1 MEFWGRQEQG
11 SSAGWCGE
19 KQQEVKLLGSADSE
33 QLQNF
38 SNLWE
43 PTVDTY
49 RQKPVPSREQE
60 KRKKKNKLV
69 ILQLIN

>member
-1 MEFWGRQEQG
+1 MEFWSSKSKAAVQSGVGR
-11 SSAGWCGE
+11 SNSRWS
-19 KQQEVKLLGSADSE
+19 LGRADSE

-49 RQKPVPSREQE
+49 GRKPVPSREQE
-60 KRKKKNKLV
+60 KERKN
-69 ILQLIN
+69 N